1 MTRFTQITTA
11 TLLVVAIGA
20 AGVWAIKERGAEV
33 QGYRFASVDSGSVRS
48 TVSATGALSAVQTVE
63 VGTQVSGQIAELHA
77 DFNDRVKK
85 GQLLARI
92 DPSLLQ
98 QAVQDAEAGVARAE
112 ASLAQAEEEYQ
123 RTKSLHDEKI
133 ATETEYNSARTTL
146 ALAQNSLKSSKI
158 GLDRAKQNL
167 SYTNIYSPIDGVVIE
182 RDIDV
187 GQTVAASLSA
197 PKLFLIANDLSQM
210 QILASVDETD
220 IGSIKD
226 GQDVEFTVQTFQNR
240 KFKGKVEQVR
250 LASTSSNNVV
260 SYTVV
265 VNVANKDG
273 SLLPGMTATVTFIT
287 GEADNVLVVANT
299 ALRFRPPVKEG
310 DSAAGRGMGGGQPGA
325 GGPGAQG
332 GPGGGPGGGGPGG
345 FGGFGGGGAARS
357 SSNGSAATGGR
368 GTLYT
373 MEGDSLVAHHVRTG
387 ISDGTRTVVMGE
399 SIKPGMQV
407 VIGLAIPGVAGSSTA
422 SNPFQQQPAQQR
434 GPRGVF

>member
-1 MTRFTQITTA
+1 M
-11 TLLVVAIGA
+11 
-20 AGVWAIKERGAEV
+20 KDRGAGV

-92 DPSLLQ
+92 DPKLLQ
-98 QAVQDAEAGVARAE
+98 QAVQDAEAGVARAQ
-112 ASLAQAEEEYQ
+112 ASLAQAKEEYE
-123 RTKSLHDEKI
+123 RTKSLYEEKI
-133 ATETEYNSARTTL
+133 STESEYNSARTTY
-146 ALAQNSLKSSKI
+146 ALAQNSLKSSEI
-158 GLDRAKQNL
+158 GLERARQNL

-220 IGSIKD
+220 IGSIKE
-226 GQDVEFTVQTFQNR
+226 GQDAEFTVQTFQNR
-240 KFKGKVEQVR
+240 RFKGKVEQVR
-250 LASTSSNNVV
+250 LASTASNNVV

-265 VNVANKDG
+265 VSVANTDG

-287 GEADNVLVVANT
+287 GEADNVLVVPNT
-299 ALRFRPPVKEG
+299 ALRFRPPAKEG
-310 DSAAGRGMGGGQPGA
+310 DSAGSRMAQSGEAGAAGPRPGGQ
-325 GGPGAQG
+325 GGF
-332 GPGGGPGGGGPGG
+332 GGPGG
-345 FGGFGGGGAARS
+345 FGGGSASRS
-357 SSNGSAATGGR
+357 SSNGSSATGGR

-373 MEGDSLVAHHVRTG
+373 LEGDSLVAHRIRTG
-387 ISDGTRTVVMGE
+387 ISDGSKTVVIGE

-407 VIGLAIPGVAGSSTA
+407 VIGLALPGTGGATA
-422 SNPFQQQPAQQR
+422 SANPFQQQQSQQR

>member
-20 AGVWAIKERGAEV
+20 AGVWAIKERGTEV
-33 QGYRFASVDSGSVRS
+33 QGYRFAAIDTGSVRS
-48 TVSATGALSAVQTVE
+48 TVAATGALSAVQTVE

-92 DPSLLQ
+92 DPKLLQ

-112 ASLAQAEEEYQ
+112 ASLAQSQEEYN
-123 RTKSLHDEKI
+123 RTKALYDEKI
-133 ATETEYNSARTTL
+133 STETEFNSARTAL
-146 ALAQNSLKSSKI
+146 ALAQNSLKSAKI
-158 GLDRAKQNL
+158 GLERAHQNL

-220 IGSIKD
+220 IGSIKE
-226 GQDVEFTVQTFQNR
+226 GQDVEFSVQTFQNR
-240 KFKGKVEQVR
+240 KYKGKVEQVR

-265 VNVANKDG
+265 VNVANTDG

-287 GEADNVLVVANT
+287 GEATNVLVVPNT
-299 ALRFRPPVKEG
+299 ALRFRPPAKEG
-310 DSAAGRGMGGGQPGA
+310 DSAAGRGMS
-325 GGPGAQG
+325 GGPEGGASAQPRPQQG
-332 GPGGGPGGGGPGG
+332 GPGGGPGG

-357 SSNGSAATGGR
+357 SSNGSRATGGR

-373 MEGDSLVAHHVRTG
+373 VEGDSLVAHKVRTG

-399 SIKPGMQV
+399 SIKSGMQV
-407 VIGLAIPGVAGSSTA
+407 VIGLAIPGSGTSSAA
-422 SNPFQQQPAQQR
+422 SNPFQQQQPQGR